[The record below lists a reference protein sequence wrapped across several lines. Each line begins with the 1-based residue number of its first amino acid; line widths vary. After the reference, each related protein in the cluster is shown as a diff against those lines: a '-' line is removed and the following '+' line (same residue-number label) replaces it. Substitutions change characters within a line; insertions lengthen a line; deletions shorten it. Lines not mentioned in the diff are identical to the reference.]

1 MRGKELAAYAALCM
15 IWSTTW
21 VAIRIGVRYL
31 PPFGFAAARFL
42 IASALLGVILLWR
55 PPRST
60 SSPIPWASVVVC
72 GVLQFGVSYGLVFWG
87 EQYVAAGFASIIF
100 ASIPLFIALI
110 ARVMLGERLYPL
122 KVLGVLV
129 GFSGIL
135 LLFIRDIGENPAD
148 IWAGVGLVIG
158 AIASSL
164 ANVMIQRDQRNLD
177 QTLNAAIQ
185 MILGTVCLFGVS
197 AAMEPGADYRWTLAS
212 ITSLLFL
219 ALFGSTIAF
228 LLYYW
233 LLHRTTAMRA
243 STIAFV
249 APLLT
254 VVQGHVFLGEV
265 LGWNHLAGGL
275 LILAGSALVIR
286 QKGR

>member
-1 MRGKELAAYAALCM
+1 MKGRELAAYAALCM

-42 IASALLGVILLWR
+42 IASALLGAILLWR
-55 PPRST
+55 PPRS
-60 SSPIPWASVVVC
+60 SSDSIPWASVVLT

-110 ARVMLGERLYPL
+110 ARVMLGERLYLP
-122 KVLGVLV
+122 KVIGILV

-135 LLFIRDIGENPAD
+135 LLFLRDIGDNPGD
-148 IWAGVGLVIG
+148 VWAGVGLVAG
-158 AIASSL
+158 AIASSF
-164 ANVMIQRDQRNLD
+164 ANVLIQRDQRDLD
-177 QTLNAAIQ
+177 QTFNAAFQ
-185 MILGTVCLFGVS
+185 MILGTVCLFGMS
-197 AAMEPGADYRWTLAS
+197 AIAEPGAHYRWTPAS
-212 ITSLLFL
+212 IASLLFL

-254 VVQGHVFLGEV
+254 VIQGHVFLGEV
-265 LGWNHLAGGL
+265 LGWNHLIGGV
-275 LILAGSALVIR
+275 LILVGSAMVIR
-286 QKGR
+286 QRSR